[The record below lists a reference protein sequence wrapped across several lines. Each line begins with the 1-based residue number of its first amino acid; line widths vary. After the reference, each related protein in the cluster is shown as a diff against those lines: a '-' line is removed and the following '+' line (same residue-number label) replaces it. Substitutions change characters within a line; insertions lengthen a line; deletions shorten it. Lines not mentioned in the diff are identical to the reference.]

1 MVDKLVLKQSIYSI
15 TKTTGEDVVHFE
27 TDDAMV
33 KVIKAD
39 GTAVGTLKELIFK
52 GKTVT
57 SGSVYDIKTS
67 GMYAVT
73 NLTDMPA
80 GYAVGKTGILS
91 VSAIGEIG
99 APTLVLYQLSSQDG
113 ETFINV
119 NNNGVKTG
127 WSSGGVNIENALTAI
142 EASVGDLSNLQ
153 TVSKSTLVG
162 AINNVLSE
170 SMQNTSAITNVVED
184 YNNFKGHNHDEKY
197 LSKSGDTVTGDLFVR
212 NGNAFRSKTTTGTS
226 IDLVK
231 VDAEGSVIV
240 GGSNAPMKI
249 LSSSDVTLNGR
260 KIWTDGNHGNGSGLD
275 ADKLGGYN
283 SILYARTNKSN
294 VFAGNQTLTDELVL
308 SNPDSTKST
317 KIVWKDGAT
326 VRGSVGFAQNGDFT
340 IKTLS
345 SSIVAKANGDIETE
359 GSLVISSE
367 SKWNNLRFRR
377 FNNQLGV
384 GFELDRNS
392 QDLILHD
399 WESGR
404 NGFTFVKETGEVSFQ
419 RQIRVSGR
427 ALYMQ
432 GNTPTGNL
440 SVGDIWIG

>member
-33 KVIKAD
+33 KVIKSD

-153 TVSKSTLVG
+153 TVSKATLVG

-170 SMQNTSAITNVVED
+170 SMQNTSAIANVVED
-184 YNNFKGHNHDEKY
+184 YNNFKAHNHDEKY

-294 VFAGNQTLTDELVL
+294 VFSGNQTLTDELIL
-308 SNPDSTKST
+308 SNEDSTKST
-317 KIVWKDGAT
+317 RIVWKDGAT
-326 VRGSVGFAQNGDFT
+326 ERGSVGFARNGDFT

-345 SSIVAKANGDIETE
+345 SSIVAKANGDVETE
-359 GSLVISSE
+359 GSLIISSE
-367 SKWNNLRFRR
+367 SRWNNLRFRR

-384 GFELDRNS
+384 GFELNRDS
-392 QDLILHD
+392 QDLVMYD
-399 WESGR
+399 WESNR
-404 NGFTFVKETGEVSFQ
+404 SGFTFVKKTGEVSFQ

-427 ALYMQ
+427 ALYLQ
-432 GNTPTGNL
+432 GNAPTGNL

>member
-153 TVSKSTLVG
+153 TMSKATLVS
-162 AINNVLSE
+162 AINNVMSE
-170 SMQNTSAITNVVED
+170 SLKNTTAIVNVTED
-184 YNNFKGHNHDEKY
+184 YNNFKEHNHDEKY
-197 LSKSGDTVTGDLFVR
+197 LSKSGDTVTGDLFIR
-212 NGNAFRSKTTTGTS
+212 NGNAYRSKTTTGTN
-226 IDLVK
+226 IDLMK

-240 GGSNAPMKI
+240 GGANAPMKI
-249 LSSSDVTLNGR
+249 LSSSDVTLNGQ
-260 KIWTDGNHGNGSGLD
+260 KNLD
-275 ADKLGGYN
+275 
-283 SILYARTNKSN
+283 
-294 VFAGNQTLTDELVL
+294 
-308 SNPDSTKST
+308 
-317 KIVWKDGAT
+317 
-326 VRGSVGFAQNGDFT
+326 
-340 IKTLS
+340 
-345 SSIVAKANGDIETE
+345 
-359 GSLVISSE
+359 
-367 SKWNNLRFRR
+367 
-377 FNNQLGV
+377 
-384 GFELDRNS
+384 
-392 QDLILHD
+392 
-399 WESGR
+399 
-404 NGFTFVKETGEVSFQ
+404 
-419 RQIRVSGR
+419 
-427 ALYMQ
+427 
-432 GNTPTGNL
+432 
-440 SVGDIWIG
+440 